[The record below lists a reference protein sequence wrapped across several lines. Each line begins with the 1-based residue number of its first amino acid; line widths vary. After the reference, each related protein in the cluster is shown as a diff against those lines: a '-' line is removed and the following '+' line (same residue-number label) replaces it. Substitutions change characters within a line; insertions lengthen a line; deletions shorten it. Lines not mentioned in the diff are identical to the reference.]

1 MTMERNTTTSSWQ
14 IRRRFMFI
22 VSGFCMAVIFFVL
35 WKDLTSGAAETAVSM
50 GFATLLG
57 IVSSYV
63 FGAAW
68 EDINVIKSKTKL
80 GE

>member
-1 MTMERNTTTSSWQ
+1 MDNRNSTTSSWQ

-22 VSGFCMAVIFFVL
+22 VSGFCMVAIFFVL

>member
-14 IRRRFMFI
+14 VRRRFMFI
-22 VSGFCMAVIFFVL
+22 VSGFCMGVIFFVL

>member
-1 MTMERNTTTSSWQ
+1 MDNRNPSTSSWQ

>member
-1 MTMERNTTTSSWQ
+1 MERNTTTSSWQ
-14 IRRRFMFI
+14 VRRRFMFI

>member
-1 MTMERNTTTSSWQ
+1 MDNRNPTTSSWQ

>member
-1 MTMERNTTTSSWQ
+1 MDNRNPTTSSWQ
-14 IRRRFMFI
+14 VRRRFMFI

>member
-14 IRRRFMFI
+14 VRRRFMFI